1 MARTRVL
8 IADDHPLI
16 IEGITAA
23 LRRLGLNVVGHVQ
36 TAAEVIPKYIDCR
49 PDVLVLDVRFGP
61 GPTGLDVARELLS
74 DHPEALIVFY
84 SQFDQDE
91 IIREAYRLG
100 GAAFI
105 TKNSPPEALV
115 RAIDEVSQGKTFFLP
130 EIAERLALLGV
141 RGDESP
147 RAKLEPREVEVFAL
161 IAAGFTNVEIAERM
175 GLSAKTI
182 STISQAIK
190 EKLGLYRTA
199 DLTRLAMKHGLIEP

>member
-161 IAAGFTNVEIAERM
+161 IAAGLTNVEIAERM